1 MPFGCQIRMAFL
13 IRKNQEEN
21 MRFTNIKDEMA
32 YSEKR
37 HTLKKDIEDMVMKK
51 DYKNYEPGIIEDY
64 DKYIQINTRS
74 NKKSI
79 VKVMNANGSIS
90 ILRPDITSNLL
101 NNLLPRWQAGLKL
114 KIFYYE
120 KIFKQSGESIKE
132 IRQMGVECLGMNT
145 VASDREIILLANEI
159 LSRYRTNYVLEI
171 GSSEYLKGLLN
182 EFYLEEDE
190 YHQILYFIDRKNK
203 QDLKRFIKGFEK
215 NEAYEAL
222 INLIDLKGEPFEV
235 IERAKT
241 GFLNEK
247 MQKGLDELTEI
258 ITFKDTSDFKETL
271 CDLSMVSS
279 LGYYSG
285 IMLRGYYR
293 DSNREIIKGG
303 RYDTY
308 TEQFGDVIPAIGF
321 SVEMDE
327 LLRVLYEGGEI

>member
-1 MPFGCQIRMAFL
+1 
-13 IRKNQEEN
+13 

-37 HTLKKDIEDMVMKK
+37 HTLKNDIESMVMKK

-79 VKVMNANGSIS
+79 VKVMNANGNIS

-101 NNLLPRWQAGLKL
+101 NNLLPRWQAGLEL

-120 KIFKQSGESIKE
+120 KIFKQSGGSIKE
-132 IRQMGVECLGMNT
+132 IRQMGVECLGLNT

-203 QDLKRFIKGFEK
+203 QDLKKFIKGFEK

-222 INLIDLKGEPFEV
+222 VNLIDLKGEPFEV
-235 IERAKT
+235 IAKANA

-247 MQKGLDELTEI
+247 MKKGLDELKEI
-258 ITFKDTSDFKETL
+258 ITIKNRSDFKGKTL

>member
-1 MPFGCQIRMAFL
+1 MAFL